1 MQLEFIPVESFY
13 FAITLCL
20 KTLEEFEDP
29 ALVAQVRT
37 QLSQALG
44 QSSTVAAAQ
53 QNTFNYTFKVV
64 DYDNSPSPQLI
75 VSILDWQD
83 KLRLS
88 SDYGWLLNGERKPER
103 TEKFALRDQF
113 CTDLKAHLRDQWQL
127 AIT

>member
-1 MQLEFIPVESFY
+1 MQLEFIPVDSFY

-20 KTLEEFEDP
+20 RTLEEFEDP
-29 ALVAQVRT
+29 ALVAQVHT
-37 QLSQALG
+37 QLGQALG

-53 QNTFNYTFKVV
+53 QNTFNYTFKVL
-64 DYDNSPSPQLI
+64 DYDNSPSPQLV

-88 SDYGWLLNGERKPER
+88 SDYGWTLNQERKPER

-113 CTDLKAHLRDQWQL
+113 CADRNG
-127 AIT
+127 